1 MHVVSRWVLAACAG
15 VAAAQTALA
24 GDENGLRGLSGPWA
38 RSHQEAL
45 HAEPLW
51 AQASA
56 GSTPEARGPAPS
68 RGTPGGVG
76 LDPMPWYER
85 NNLHKYLGLGTIAL
99 TGLTIVSPKAEN
111 GPHEYFARG
120 AAALSVAAVAT
131 GVFAHWDD
139 IDASWRNPDTQHAA
153 LGTLG
158 ALAMLAAVAQGGKA
172 GHVGL
177 GALGTVGM
185 VVAIKLTW

>member
-1 MHVVSRWVLAACAG
+1 MLTRLILATAIGCA
-15 VAAAQTALA
+15 ALQPA
-24 GDENGLRGLSGPWA
+24 RAEPEGGFRGLSGPWTSSY
-38 RSHQEAL
+38 REAIG
-45 HAEPLW
+45 PLSPW
-51 AQASA
+51 TQASA
-56 GSTPEARGPAPS
+56 GEAAGAAPS
-68 RGTPGGVG
+68 RGAPGGVG

-85 NNLHKYLGLGTIAL
+85 NNLHKYLGLGAIAL

-120 AAALSVAAVAT
+120 AAALGVAAVAT

-139 IDASWRNPDTQHAA
+139 IDASWRNPDTQHAV